1 MPVALS
7 IAIALLA
14 LVALAFVIA
23 LRRRRG
29 AQTESPAP
37 ASSPSAASSVTA
49 PSGNGPGAGAGGLPA
64 REAWTALH
72 RLALTAPRLEPQIP
86 PGHERVA
93 AQVAADVG
101 SAATRASLPRRPLL
115 LPQLLRAVN
124 DPETSRRELA
134 GIIARDPALAGDLL
148 RLANSPF
155 YRLTAKPVES
165 IDRAVAVL
173 GTEGL
178 RRLVAAAILQP
189 VFRVRT
195 GHFSRFPDTTWDH
208 AFRAGIAA
216 ETFAALVD
224 DSDPFAAQL
233 LALLLGLGAIIVFRA
248 AMERYV
254 EQGGLAPSP
263 ELIALLIDT
272 QAPRAAHAV
281 AASWELS
288 EGALTAITEQR
299 EDAATEA
306 LSPLGRSVRLGRLT
320 GALAVVRTGG
330 GITDEA
336 ALATLHGAG
345 APARQSE
352 RIWLRLV
359 PESAATLQKPV

>member
-1 MPVALS
+1 MNFLVAGS
-7 IAIALLA
+7 IAVLVLLA
-14 LVALAFVIA
+14 ATLIA
-23 LRRRRG
+23 AVRRRRASNAPSPG
-29 AQTESPAP
+29 ANGGTATT
-37 ASSPSAASSVTA
+37 AATA
-49 PSGNGPGAGAGGLPA
+49 PSQPSPGQAPAADGATVA
-64 REAWTALH
+64 IALH
-72 RLALTAPRLEPQIP
+72 RLALSAPQLAPGIP
-86 PGHERVA
+86 PGHERIA
-93 AQVAADVG
+93 TQVAHDLAS
-101 SAATRASLPRRPLL
+101 SATQAHLMPRRPLL

-124 DPETSRRELA
+124 DSETSRRELA

-248 AMERYV
+248 AMERYI

>member
-14 LVALAFVIA
+14 LVALAFVVA

-29 AQTESPAP
+29 AQMESPAP

-49 PSGNGPGAGAGGLPA
+49 PSGNGPGAGGLPV

-248 AMERYV
+248 AMERYI

>member
-1 MPVALS
+1 MPTTFALS
-7 IAIALLA
+7 LAIS
-14 LVALAFVIA
+14 LVALAAIA
-23 LRRRRG
+23 LVVRSRRRVPNAG
-29 AQTESPAP
+29 ATPAVAPPP
-37 ASSPSAASSVTA
+37 AAAPTTTGSQ
-49 PSGNGPGAGAGGLPA
+49 GPGTSGPGA

-72 RLALTAPRLEPQIP
+72 RLALSVPQLIPQIP
-86 PGHERVA
+86 PGHEEVA
-93 AQVAADVG
+93 AQVAKDVVQG
-101 SAATRASLPRRPLL
+101 AAQASLPRRPLL

-134 GIIARDPALAGDLL
+134 AIIARDPALAGDLL
-148 RLANSPF
+148 RLANSPY

-178 RRLVAAAILQP
+178 RRLVAAAIIQP

-195 GHFSRFPDTTWDH
+195 GHFTRFPDTAWDH

-233 LALLLGLGAIIVFRA
+233 LALLLGLGSIIVFRQ
-248 AMERYV
+248 AMSRYV
-254 EQGGLAPSP
+254 ERGGLAPSP
-263 ELIALLIDT
+263 DLIALLLDT
-272 QAPRAAHAV
+272 HAPRAAHAV
-281 AASWELS
+281 AASWDLS
-288 EGALTAITEQR
+288 QGVLAAIDEQR
-299 EDAATEA
+299 LDTDGRP

-330 GITDEA
+330 GIADEA
-336 ALATLHGAG
+336 ALATLRANG
-345 APARQSE
+345 APERHSE

-359 PESAATLQKPV
+359 PESAAVLQAKAT

>member
-7 IAIALLA
+7 ITVALLA
-14 LVALAFVIA
+14 LFALALVMA
-23 LRRRRG
+23 LRRRR
-29 AQTESPAP
+29 AQTAKPAP
-37 ASSPSAASSVTA
+37 ASSPPAASPATA
-49 PSGNGPGAGAGGLPA
+49 PRENGSGAGGLPA

-93 AQVAADVG
+93 AQVAEDIG
-101 SAATRASLPRRPLL
+101 SDATRASLPRRPLL

-178 RRLVAAAILQP
+178 RRLVAAAIMQP

-254 EQGGLAPSP
+254 GQGGLAPSP

-288 EGALTAITEQR
+288 QGVLTAITEQR
-299 EDAATEA
+299 EEAAIET

-330 GITDEA
+330 GLTDEA
-336 ALATLHGAG
+336 ALATLHAAG

-359 PESAATLQKPV
+359 PESAATLQKTV